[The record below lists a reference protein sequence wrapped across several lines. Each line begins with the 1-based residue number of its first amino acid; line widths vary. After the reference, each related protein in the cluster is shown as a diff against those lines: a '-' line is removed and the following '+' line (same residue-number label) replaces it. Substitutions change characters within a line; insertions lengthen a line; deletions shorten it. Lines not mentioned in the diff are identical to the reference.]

1 MAVVWAA
8 SVGSDMFRAFLQGT
22 PPGAVYALI
31 ALGFVLAY
39 KTSGVFNLAFG
50 AQAYVSAAT
59 YFKARLEWGWGIVP
73 SLVLAVVIVA
83 PLLGLALERL
93 IFRHLRTTGAGGK
106 LGVAIAIRYL
116 FDVVA
121 SFTTIAGKTPVGIVP
136 DGATVFY
143 DPFGVYSFNRNELVS
158 MGVAVVAAAVLAAM
172 FRFTALGLRMR
183 AVVESP

>member
-1 MAVVWAA
+1 
-8 SVGSDMFRAFLQGT
+8 
-22 PPGAVYALI
+22 
-31 ALGFVLAY
+31 
-39 KTSGVFNLAFG
+39 
-50 AQAYVSAAT
+50 
-59 YFKARLEWGWGIVP
+59 RLEWGWGIVP
-73 SLVLAVVIVA
+73 AFILAVLILA

-93 IFRHLRTTGAGGK
+93 IFRHLRTTGAVAK
-106 LGVAIAIRYL
+106 LVVAIGLAVAIPYL

-158 MGVAVVAAAVLAAM
+158 MGVAVLAAAVLAAM

-183 AVVESP
+183 AVVESPRMTELNGINAERVSAWAWIVSSIFAGL